1 MLFREFLNLLKNLIR
16 FFKFQIFIILF
27 FNYNALSQTIDSR
40 FGNWTLFE
48 KEISEYEKLC
58 YLVNKSIVGE
68 TDYTKREQPFLM
80 ISRSTKTRMEEI
92 SLSAGFEYKFKS
104 IILVLINN
112 KNYDFIANNNIAWPI
127 NESDNPKIIQKIIG
141 SDILISRSDSAIG
154 KYAIDEYDLKGFAKS
169 YARMREICP

>member
-1 MLFREFLNLLKNLIR
+1 MHLKEFLNLLKNLIK
-16 FFKFQIFIILF
+16 FFKFQILIALF

-58 YLVNKSIVGE
+58 YLVNKSTIGE
-68 TDYTKREQPFLM
+68 TDYTKRDQPFLM
-80 ISRSTKTRMEEI
+80 ISRSTKTRTEEV
-92 SLSAGFEYKFKS
+92 SLSSGFEYKFKS

-112 KNYDFIANNNIAWPI
+112 KNYDFIANNNTAWPI
-127 NESDNPKIIQKIIG
+127 SKDYNPEIIKRIMD
-141 SDILISRSDSAIG
+141 SDILISRSDSSIG
-154 KYAIDEYDLKGFAKS
+154 KYAIDEYNLKGFAKS